1 MHTPAEPTPLTQ
13 TPTMNPFLRHDCA
26 SHPTNSGSLLFSD
39 VCRGFPYARVVTRIV
54 RSPHP
59 LRGSLPKLFAKSP
72 HIPRNCGLQPL
83 SRKVCTIKLS
93 HSRGSLQAHL
103 LLDQGVE
110 KYNSFR
116 SKCALRNC
124 LTPGFTHK
132 PNPSL
137 RQRCASQPCSKD
149 VAPPPLHLP
158 TKEGH
163 HRPRRGSR
171 ICLGLMFKLLG
182 RTIAQRRM

>member
-1 MHTPAEPTPLTQ
+1 MHHTQQTVDRFCFQTFAEGSLTPASSHELSDLLIRSAVLYRSCLLSHLTF
-13 TPTMNPFLRHDCA
+13 PGIADCSPF
-26 SHPTNSGSLLFSD
+26 
-39 VCRGFPYARVVTRIV
+39 
-54 RSPHP
+54 
-59 LRGSLPKLFAKSP
+59 
-72 HIPRNCGLQPL
+72 

-116 SKCALRNC
+116 SKCALRNW
-124 LTPGFTHK
+124 LTPGLTHK
-132 PNPSL
+132 LNPSL

>member
-1 MHTPAEPTPLTQ
+1 MNSNVIRKLSAHPRWVASLYEFVSPSFVHTPAEPTPLTQ

-83 SRKVCTIKLS
+83 FPQSVHDQTV
-93 HSRGSLQAHL
+93 SL
-103 LLDQGVE
+103 
-110 KYNSFR
+110 
-116 SKCALRNC
+116 
-124 LTPGFTHK
+124 
-132 PNPSL
+132 
-137 RQRCASQPCSKD
+137 
-149 VAPPPLHLP
+149 
-158 TKEGH
+158 
-163 HRPRRGSR
+163 
-171 ICLGLMFKLLG
+171 
-182 RTIAQRRM
+182 

>member
-1 MHTPAEPTPLTQ
+1 MHHTQQTVDRFCFQTFAEGSLTPASSHELSDLLIRSAVLYRSCLLSHLTF
-13 TPTMNPFLRHDCA
+13 PGIADCSPF
-26 SHPTNSGSLLFSD
+26 
-39 VCRGFPYARVVTRIV
+39 
-54 RSPHP
+54 
-59 LRGSLPKLFAKSP
+59 
-72 HIPRNCGLQPL
+72 

-124 LTPGFTHK
+124 LTPGLTHK
-132 PNPSL
+132 LNPSL

-149 VAPPPLHLP
+149 VARPPPLHLP

-171 ICLGLMFKLLG
+171 ICLGLMFKLLR

>member
-1 MHTPAEPTPLTQ
+1 VHHTQQTVDRFCFQTFAEGSLTPASSHELSDLLIRSAVLYRSCLLSHLTF
-13 TPTMNPFLRHDCA
+13 PGIADCSPF
-26 SHPTNSGSLLFSD
+26 
-39 VCRGFPYARVVTRIV
+39 
-54 RSPHP
+54 
-59 LRGSLPKLFAKSP
+59 
-72 HIPRNCGLQPL
+72 

-137 RQRCASQPCSKD
+137 RQRCASQPRSKGRTSLFPYF
-149 VAPPPLHLP
+149 AF
-158 TKEGH
+158 TYQ
-163 HRPRRGSR
+163 RRSSSARRGSR
-171 ICLGLMFKLLG
+171 ICLGLMFKLLR

>member
-1 MHTPAEPTPLTQ
+1 VHTPAEPTPLTQ

-72 HIPRNCGLQPL
+72 HIPRNCGL
-83 SRKVCTIKLS
+83 S

-137 RQRCASQPCSKD
+137 RQRCASQPRSKGRTSLFPYF
-149 VAPPPLHLP
+149 AF
-158 TKEGH
+158 TYQ
-163 HRPRRGSR
+163 RRSSSARRGSR
-171 ICLGLMFKLLG
+171 ICLGLMFKLLR